1 MDCCSTPTSLRNGA
15 VNGGSF
21 ILSAWSA
28 SDALRLMFKVKSV
41 FVLAGA
47 AAVLAGCAQKPEV
60 TRGRSREYFSSS
72 TYGPASERV
81 VQDGEPVPHGG
92 GQYLVGRPYTIAGR
106 RYVPNEQPRQTQ
118 TGNASYYGAA
128 FHGRRTANGEVYD
141 MSSISAAHP
150 TMPLPSYAR
159 VTNMTNG
166 RSIVVRVND
175 RGPFHSNRVM
185 DVSQRVAE
193 ALDFRRMG
201 TAQVKIDYLGRA
213 GLEGSDDAK
222 LMASLRTDGR
232 PATLD
237 GSPGFGIG
245 TMFASRDPEPV
256 PVAVPT
262 PKPSQRLALLSDED
276 AADVPPV
283 VAVRQAL
290 PPANAPLPPVRPFDL
305 GTVPGADVQIGVSRP
320 VAASSATMAT
330 LIERQ
335 APAQTPPA
343 RPVNL
348 LPPPRPAFV
357 DSGLPPRR

>member
-1 MDCCSTPTSLRNGA
+1 
-15 VNGGSF
+15 
-21 ILSAWSA
+21 
-28 SDALRLMFKVKSV
+28 MFKVKSV

-47 AAVLAGCAQKPEV
+47 AAVLAGCAQKPET

-320 VAASSATMAT
+320 VAASSATLAT